1 MAEKRTAGKMR
12 RAILTASILA
22 IGILG
27 IGTAAWMDGSSVS
40 TWRELYSWYNLA
52 VGFRSAAL
60 PVGFEDLVDRVK
72 PTVVGVRAKV
82 EQDADENEEERP
94 FGRGA
99 PSNRSNVPMGGRG
112 TSQVRTATTLG
123 SGFFISSDGYAMTT
137 SHLVRRSEKI
147 EVITDD
153 GKTYPAKLVGADPKT
168 DLALL
173 KIEGEKP
180 FPVAQ
185 IADRAPRIGAR
196 VLAVGNPFGLGG
208 TVTAGIVS
216 ARSRDILGPYNDS
229 IQIDAPVNQGSSGG
243 PTFDISGKVIGINSA
258 IFSPTGGSVGVGF
271 AIPAETVKTIADKL
285 KQNGTISRGWIGVEV
300 QSVNPDLVEGL
311 GLNKPV
317 YGVLVAEIQPG
328 SPAAK
333 ADIAPGDVITSV
345 AGQPAGN
352 DRDLIRRVS
361 DMPPGKSIEL
371 GVIHQNEQKNINV
384 TLGELPVPRNEGR
397 AIAEK
402 SGSPAADG
410 DKPNVGLMLMP
421 AENVGPGVRGVI
433 VTDLDPGGVAA
444 ESGLSTGDVILDV
457 GGNAVKTPVD
467 FYKALTEVQSKGKRI
482 ALARVKSSQATR
494 FVAIPVS

>member
-12 RAILTASILA
+12 RAILAASILA

-27 IGTAAWMDGSSVS
+27 VGTAAWLAGSNAS
-40 TWRELYSWYNLA
+40 TWRELYSWYNPA

-60 PVGFEDLVDRVK
+60 PVGFEDLVDRIK

-82 EQDADENEEERP
+82 EQDADEEERP
-94 FGRGA
+94 SGRGA
-99 PSNRSNVPMGGRG
+99 PSNRSDVPMGDRG
-112 TSQVRTATTLG
+112 TSQPRIATTLG

-147 EVITDD
+147 EITTDD
-153 GKTYPAKLVGADPKT
+153 GKIYPAKLVGADPKT

-173 KIEGEKP
+173 KIEGEQE

-185 IADRAPRIGAR
+185 IADKAPRIGAR

-216 ARSRDILGPYNDS
+216 ARARDIIGPYNDF

-243 PTFDISGKVIGINSA
+243 PTFDVSGKVIGINSA

-271 AIPAETVKTIADKL
+271 AIPAETVKTIAERL
-285 KQNGTISRGWIGVEV
+285 KQNGTVSRGWIGVEV
-300 QSVNPDLVEGL
+300 QSVSPDLVEGL

-317 YGVLVAEIQPG
+317 HGVLVAEIQPD

-352 DRDLIRRVS
+352 DRDLIKRVS

-371 GVIHQNEQKNINV
+371 RLVRQNEQKNINI
-384 TLGELPVPRNEGR
+384 TLGELPVPESRS
-397 AIAEK
+397 IAEK
-402 SGSPAADG
+402 SESPTPDG
-410 DKPNVGLMLMP
+410 NKPNVGLTLMP
-421 AENVGPGVRGVI
+421 ADNIGLGVRGVV

-457 GGNAVKTPVD
+457 GGNAVMTPAD

-482 ALARVKSSQATR
+482 ALARVKANQATR